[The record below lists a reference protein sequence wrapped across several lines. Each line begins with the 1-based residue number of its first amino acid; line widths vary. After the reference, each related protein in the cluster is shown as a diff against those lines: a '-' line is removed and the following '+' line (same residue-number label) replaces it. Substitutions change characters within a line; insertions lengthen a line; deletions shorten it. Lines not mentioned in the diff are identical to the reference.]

1 MTRLLVGIDSAENA
15 EQLAEYCNEHL
26 DEDDVV
32 HSMISLYGGDQTSAD
47 DISAAEDALDAFE
60 EVYEMQVDKRSSI
73 IRGNDPLV
81 DLLEEADKWEAEEY
95 LIGLRKRSPV
105 GKVVFGST
113 ARDLLLEAD
122 RPIRAVPLV
131 SD

>member
-15 EQLAEYCNEHL
+15 EQLAEYCNDHL
-26 DEDDVV
+26 DEDDTVYA
-32 HSMISLYGGDQTSAD
+32 MNSLVGGDETSAE
-47 DISAAEDALDAFE
+47 DISQAEDALDAFAE
-60 EVYEMQVDKRSSI
+60 TYAGDVDKRSSL

-81 DLLEEADKWEAEEY
+81 DLLEEAEEWEADEY
-95 LIGLRKRSPV
+95 LIGIRKRSPV

-122 RPIRAVPLV
+122 IPIRAVPLV